1 MKKISLITLL
11 VFYILTFSVLTTNSA
26 EQVIP
31 APFGKI
37 KELSLKAKPDING
50 DYLLV
55 FKIQKDGELFYYI
68 MGYLSRE
75 GYIGIGKIG
84 KEGKLIVF
92 EFNDKTHKYY
102 VLIASMFSF
111 KRMELPA
118 DQCIKGAFGIFREL
132 VENNLI

>member
-11 VFYILTFSVLTTNSA
+11 VFYILTLSILTTNSA

-50 DYLLV
+50 DYFLE
-55 FKIQKDGELFYYI
+55 FKIQKDGELLYYI
-68 MGYLSRE
+68 IGYLVPE

-92 EFNDKTHKYY
+92 EFNDKTQKYY
-102 VLIASMFSF
+102 VLIASMFSY

>member
-1 MKKISLITLL
+1 MRKISLITLL
-11 VFYILTFSVLTTNSA
+11 VFYLLILSVLTTNSA

-55 FKIQKDGELFYYI
+55 FKIQKDGELLYYI
-68 MGYLSRE
+68 MGYLSLD
-75 GYIGIGKIG
+75 GHIGIGKID

-92 EFNDKTHKYY
+92 EFNEKTKKYY
-102 VLIASMFSF
+102 VLMASQLSYG
-111 KRMELPA
+111 RMELPA

-132 VENNLI
+132 VDNNLI